1 MSASQSVGGTPPPV
15 VSNDAIKALM
25 REYALQKRRCHEEN
39 GVLRNILKRGKK
51 DGVNVKALVTAAEAA
66 GQDSDVVLRD
76 LSDTIH
82 YMALRSI
89 PVSRETLFDGWDT
102 DVTGKS
108 QSIDDLWTAGERGYH
123 AGRDGQKVEDAPYLA
138 GTEFHAE
145 WLRNWQQGQAAIARE
160 LGPDAKVAST
170 TRERPARQTRIP
182 GTEAKQTAPRKAGS
196 TRKRA
201 ARTKPAKNA
210 GAVQRRK
217 RTAPRTNGLPP
228 APAEASAPAF

>member
-66 GQDSDVVLRD
+66 GQDSDVVIRD

-138 GTEFHAE
+138 GTEFHNE

-170 TRERPARQTRIP
+170 TRERPAGRGRQPRIP
-182 GTEAKQTAPRKAGS
+182 GTDAKQMAPKKAGS

-201 ARTKPAKNA
+201 ASRKQPAK
-210 GAVQRRK
+210 RK
-217 RTAPRTNGLPP
+217 APARRTNGRTVEQD
-228 APAEASAPAF
+228 ATAPAF